1 MREIYGEIA
10 GRLRSGLPCAIATL
24 VAARQAAPA
33 SIGTSML
40 VDSDGSFIGNIGAG
54 CHEAELVESARAALR
69 DGSPRTIDF
78 DVTDELLDGS
88 SCGAVL
94 TVAIW
99 LPDPDFAL
107 VADRIVAGEE
117 PVEFSCG
124 SHVIRFERKRG
135 LVLVGATDL
144 AAHLTRAASAGD
156 FSVTVVDPRPAFA
169 TAKRHS
175 NARRVL
181 VAWPDEVLPSLLK
194 DAAAIVVVAH
204 DAKIDLPALQC
215 ALQSDVA
222 YIGLLGSRRSQSVRG
237 KSLEELGFNAGT
249 LARIHGPAGL
259 DLGAISNAQV
269 ACSIL
274 AEILSVLNERSAA
287 PLRSVPGPIHT
298 SRERRLTATL
308 RAER

>member
-1 MREIYGEIA
+1 
-10 GRLRSGLPCAIATL
+10 
-24 VAARQAAPA
+24 
-33 SIGTSML
+33 ML

-69 DGSPRTIDF
+69 DGLPRTIDF

-99 LPDPDFAL
+99 LPDPGFTG

-117 PVEFSCG
+117 PVEFSCD
-124 SHVIRFERKRG
+124 SHVIRIEGKRE

-144 AAHLTRAASAGD
+144 AAHLTRAANASD
-156 FSVTVVDPRPAFA
+156 FCVTIVDPRPAFA
-169 TAKRHS
+169 TTKRHS
-175 NARRVL
+175 DARRVL

-194 DAAAIVVVAH
+194 DAAAVVVVAH
-204 DAKIDLPALQC
+204 DAKIDLPALRC
-215 ALQSDVA
+215 ALQSEVA

-237 KSLEELGFNAGT
+237 KSLQDLGYDANA

-259 DLGAISNAQV
+259 DVGAISNAQV

-274 AEILSVLNERSAA
+274 AEILSVLNDRSAA
-287 PLRSVPGPIHT
+287 PLRSVPGPIH
-298 SRERRLTATL
+298 SY
-308 RAER
+308 

>member
-1 MREIYGEIA
+1 MREIYGKIA
-10 GRLRSGLPCAIATL
+10 NRLRGGLPCAIATL

-69 DGSPRTIDF
+69 DGLPRTIDF

-88 SCGAVL
+88 SCGALL

-99 LPDPDFAL
+99 LPDPGFAV

-124 SHVIRFERKRG
+124 FHVIRIERKRK
-135 LVLVGATDL
+135 LVVVGATDL
-144 AAHLTRAASAGD
+144 AAHLTRAANASD
-156 FSVTVVDPRPAFA
+156 FSVTIVDPRPEFA
-169 TAKRHS
+169 TSKRHPE
-175 NARRVL
+175 ARRVL
-181 VAWPDEVLPSLLK
+181 VGWPDDVLPSLLR
-194 DAAAIVVVAH
+194 DVAAIVVVAH
-204 DAKIDLPALQC
+204 DAKIDLPALRC

-222 YIGLLGSRRSQSVRG
+222 YIGLLGSRRSQCVRG
-237 KSLEELGFNAGT
+237 KSLQELGCSANT

-259 DLGAISNAQV
+259 DVGAISNAQV

-274 AEILSVLNERSAA
+274 AEILSVLNDRSAA
-287 PLRSVPGPIHT
+287 PLRSVPGPIH
-298 SRERRLTATL
+298 SSAERRLTATQ
-308 RAER
+308 

>member
-1 MREIYGEIA
+1 
-10 GRLRSGLPCAIATL
+10 
-24 VAARQAAPA
+24 
-33 SIGTSML
+33 ML
-40 VDSDGSFIGNIGAG
+40 VDSDDSFIGNIGAG
-54 CHEAELVESARAALR
+54 CHEAELVESARAALC
-69 DGSPRTIDF
+69 DGLPRTIDF
-78 DVTDELLDGS
+78 DVSDELLDGS
-88 SCGAVL
+88 SCGAAL

-99 LPDPDFAL
+99 LPDPSFAV
-107 VADRIVAGEE
+107 VADRIVAGDDG
-117 PVEFSCG
+117 VEFPCG
-124 SHVIRFERKRG
+124 SYVIRIERKRG

-144 AAHLTRAASAGD
+144 AAHLTGAANASD

-175 NARRVL
+175 DARRVL

-222 YIGLLGSRRSQSVRG
+222 YIGLLGSRRSQSVRRR
-237 KSLEELGFNAGT
+237 SLEELGYSANT

-259 DLGAISNAQV
+259 DVGATSNAQV

-274 AEILSVLNERSAA
+274 AEILSVLNDRSAA
-287 PLRSVPGPIHT
+287 PLRSVSGPIHDLVM
-298 SRERRLTATL
+298 RRVP
-308 RAER
+308 

>member
-1 MREIYGEIA
+1 MREIYGKIA
-10 GRLRSGLPCAIATL
+10 NRLRGGLPCAIATL

-69 DGSPRTIDF
+69 DGLPRTIDF

-88 SCGAVL
+88 SCGALL

-99 LPDPDFAL
+99 LPDPGFAV

-124 SHVIRFERKRG
+124 FHVIRIERKRK
-135 LVLVGATDL
+135 LVVVGATDL
-144 AAHLTRAASAGD
+144 AAHLTRAANASD
-156 FSVTVVDPRPAFA
+156 FSVTIVDPRPEFA
-169 TAKRHS
+169 TSKRHPE
-175 NARRVL
+175 ARRVL
-181 VAWPDEVLPSLLK
+181 VGWPDDVLPSLLR
-194 DAAAIVVVAH
+194 DVAAIVVVAH
-204 DAKIDLPALQC
+204 DAKIDLPALRC

-222 YIGLLGSRRSQSVRG
+222 YIGLLGSRRSQCVRG
-237 KSLEELGFNAGT
+237 KSLQELGCSANT

-259 DLGAISNAQV
+259 DVGAISNAQV

-274 AEILSVLNERSAA
+274 AEVLSVLNDRSAA
-287 PLRSVPGPIHT
+287 PLRSMPGPIHT
-298 SRERRLTATL
+298 LPERRLTAK
-308 RAER
+308 

>member
-1 MREIYGEIA
+1 
-10 GRLRSGLPCAIATL
+10 
-24 VAARQAAPA
+24 
-33 SIGTSML
+33 
-40 VDSDGSFIGNIGAG
+40 
-54 CHEAELVESARAALR
+54 VESARATLR

-78 DVTDELLDGS
+78 DVADELLDGS

-99 LPDPDFAL
+99 LPDPSFA
-107 VADRIVAGEE
+107 VVGDRIVAGEE

-124 SHVIRFERKRG
+124 PHIIRVERKDG

-144 AAHLTRAASAGD
+144 AAHLTRAANASD
-156 FSVTVVDPRPAFA
+156 FCVTIVDPRPAFA
-169 TAKRHS
+169 TAKRHPD
-175 NARRVL
+175 ARRVL
-181 VAWPDEVLPSLLK
+181 VAWPDDVLPSLLG

-204 DAKIDLPALQC
+204 DAKIDLPALRC

-222 YIGLLGSRRSQSVRG
+222 YIGLLGSRRSQSMRG
-237 KSLEELGFNAGT
+237 KSLEELGYSADM

-259 DLGAISNAQV
+259 DVGAISNAQV

-274 AEILSVLNERSAA
+274 AEILSVLNDRSAA

-298 SRERRLTATL
+298 SPESRLTVT
-308 RAER
+308 

>member
-1 MREIYGEIA
+1 
-10 GRLRSGLPCAIATL
+10 
-24 VAARQAAPA
+24 
-33 SIGTSML
+33 ML
-40 VDSDGSFIGNIGAG
+40 VESDGSFVGNIGAG
-54 CHEAELVESARAALR
+54 CHEAELVESAYAALC

-99 LPDPDFAL
+99 LPDPGFAV

-124 SHVIRFERKRG
+124 SHVVRIQRKRR
-135 LVLVGATDL
+135 LVIVGATDL
-144 AAHLTRAASAGD
+144 AAHLTRAANASD
-156 FSVTVVDPRPAFA
+156 FSVTIVDPRPAFA
-169 TAKRHS
+169 TTKRHS
-175 NARRVL
+175 DARCVL
-181 VAWPDEVLPSLLK
+181 VAWPDEVLPTLLK
-194 DAAAIVVVAH
+194 DASAIVVVAH
-204 DAKIDLPALQC
+204 DAKIDLPALRC

-237 KSLEELGFNAGT
+237 KSLEDLGFSANA

-259 DLGAISNAQV
+259 DLGATSNAQV

-274 AEILSVLNERSAA
+274 AEILSVLNDRSAA

-298 SRERRLTATL
+298 TAIRSKGL
-308 RAER
+308 

>member
-10 GRLRSGLPCAIATL
+10 GRLRSGRQCAIATL

-54 CHEAELVESARAALR
+54 CHEADLVECARAALR
-69 DGSPRTIDF
+69 DGWPRTIDF
-78 DVTDELLDGS
+78 DVNDELLDGS
-88 SCGAVL
+88 SCGALL

-99 LPDPDFAL
+99 RPDPGFAV

-124 SHVIRFERKRG
+124 SHVVRIERKRK

-144 AAHLTRAASAGD
+144 AAHLTRAANASD
-156 FSVTVVDPRPAFA
+156 FSVTVIDPRAAFA
-169 TAKRHS
+169 TTKRHS
-175 NARRVL
+175 EARRIL
-181 VAWPDEVLPSLLK
+181 VAWPDEVLPSLLT
-194 DAAAIVVVAH
+194 DVAAVVVVAH
-204 DAKIDLPALQC
+204 DAKIDLPALRC

-237 KSLEELGFNAGT
+237 NSLRELGYSANA

-259 DLGAISNAQV
+259 DVGAISNAQV

-274 AEILSVLNERSAA
+274 AEILSVLNDRSAA

-298 SRERRLTATL
+298 SPERRLTASQ
-308 RAER
+308 

>member
-1 MREIYGEIA
+1 MREIYSEIG
-10 GRLRSGLPCAIATL
+10 GRLRSGLPCAVATL

-33 SIGTSML
+33 SIGTSMV
-40 VDSDGSFIGNIGAG
+40 VDSDGSFLGNIGAG
-54 CHEAELVESARAALR
+54 CHEADLVESARAALR
-69 DGSPRTIDF
+69 DGLPRTIDF
-78 DVTDELLDGS
+78 DVSDELLDGS

-94 TVAIW
+94 TVAVW
-99 LPDPDFAL
+99 LPDPSFAI

-117 PVEFSCG
+117 AVEFPCG
-124 SHVIRFERKRG
+124 SHAIRIERKRG

-144 AAHLTRAASAGD
+144 AAHLTRAANASD

-169 TAKRHS
+169 TTKRHPD
-175 NARRVL
+175 ARRVL

-204 DAKIDLPALQC
+204 DAKIDLPALQS

-222 YIGLLGSRRSQSVRG
+222 YIGLLGSRRSQSVRRR
-237 KSLEELGFNAGT
+237 SLEELGYSANT

-259 DLGAISNAQV
+259 DVGAISNAQV

-274 AEILSVLNERSAA
+274 AEILSVLNDRSAA
-287 PLRSVPGPIHT
+287 PLRSVPGPIHDLVM
-298 SRERRLTATL
+298 RRVP
-308 RAER
+308 

>member
-10 GRLRSGLPCAIATL
+10 DRLRNGLPCAVATL

-33 SIGTSML
+33 SIGTSIL
-40 VDSDGSFIGNIGAG
+40 VDSDGSFLGNIGAG

-88 SCGAVL
+88 SCGAFL
-94 TVAIW
+94 TVGIW
-99 LPDPDFAL
+99 LPDPGFAA

-117 PVEFSCG
+117 PVDFACG
-124 SHVIRFERKRG
+124 AHIIRIERKRR

-144 AAHLTRAASAGD
+144 AAHLTRAANASD

-169 TAKRHS
+169 TTRRHS
-175 NARRVL
+175 DAHCVL
-181 VAWPDEVLPSLLK
+181 VAWPDDVLPSLLS
-194 DAAAIVVVAH
+194 DTSAIVVVAH
-204 DAKIDLPALQC
+204 DAKIDLPALRC
-215 ALQSDVA
+215 ALESDVA

-237 KSLEELGFNAGT
+237 KSLQELGYSAGT

-259 DLGAISNAQV
+259 DVGAISNAQV

-274 AEILSVLNERSAA
+274 AEILTVLNDRSAA
-287 PLRSVPGPIHT
+287 QLRSFPGPIH
-298 SRERRLTATL
+298 
-308 RAER
+308 

>member
-10 GRLRSGLPCAIATL
+10 NRLRSGLPCAIATL

-69 DGSPRTIDF
+69 DGLPRTLDF

-88 SCGAVL
+88 SCGALL

-99 LPDPDFAL
+99 LPDPGFAV

-124 SHVIRFERKRG
+124 FHVIRIERKRK
-135 LVLVGATDL
+135 LVVVGATHL
-144 AAHLTRAASAGD
+144 AAHLTRAANASD
-156 FSVTVVDPRPAFA
+156 FSVTIVDPRPEFA
-169 TAKRHS
+169 TSKRHPE
-175 NARRVL
+175 ARRVL
-181 VAWPDEVLPSLLK
+181 VGWPDDVLPSLLR
-194 DAAAIVVVAH
+194 DVAAIVVVAH
-204 DAKIDLPALQC
+204 DAKIDLPALRC

-222 YIGLLGSRRSQSVRG
+222 YIGLLGSRRSQCVRG
-237 KSLEELGFNAGT
+237 KSLQELGCSANT

-259 DLGAISNAQV
+259 DVGAISNAQV

-274 AEILSVLNERSAA
+274 AEILSVLNDRSAA
-287 PLRSVPGPIHT
+287 PLRSVPGPIH
-298 SRERRLTATL
+298 SSAERRLTATQ
-308 RAER
+308 

>member
-1 MREIYGEIA
+1 MREIYGKIA
-10 GRLRSGLPCAIATL
+10 NRLRGGLPCAIATL

-69 DGSPRTIDF
+69 DGLPRTLDF

-88 SCGAVL
+88 SCGALL

-99 LPDPDFAL
+99 LPDPGFAV

-124 SHVIRFERKRG
+124 SHVIRIERKRK
-135 LVLVGATDL
+135 LVVVGATDL
-144 AAHLTRAASAGD
+144 AAHLTRAANASD
-156 FSVTVVDPRPAFA
+156 FSVTIVDPRPEFA
-169 TAKRHS
+169 TSKRHPE
-175 NARRVL
+175 ARRVL
-181 VAWPDEVLPSLLK
+181 VGWPDDVLPSLLR
-194 DAAAIVVVAH
+194 DVAAIVVVAH
-204 DAKIDLPALQC
+204 DAKIDLPALRC

-237 KSLEELGFNAGT
+237 KSLQELGCSANT

-259 DLGAISNAQV
+259 DVGAISNAQI

-274 AEILSVLNERSAA
+274 AEILSVLNDRSAA
-287 PLRSVPGPIHT
+287 PLRSVPGPIH
-298 SRERRLTATL
+298 SSAERRLTATQ
-308 RAER
+308 

>member
-10 GRLRSGLPCAIATL
+10 DRLRSGRPCAIATL

-40 VDSDGSFIGNIGAG
+40 VDSDGSFMGNIGAG

-69 DGSPRTIDF
+69 DGLPRTIDF

-88 SCGAVL
+88 SCGALL

-99 LPDPDFAL
+99 LPDPGFAV

-124 SHVIRFERKRG
+124 SHVISIERKRK
-135 LVLVGATDL
+135 LVVVGATDL
-144 AAHLTRAASAGD
+144 AAHLTRAANASD
-156 FSVTVVDPRPAFA
+156 FSVTIVDPRPEFA
-169 TAKRHS
+169 TSKRHPE
-175 NARRVL
+175 ARRVL
-181 VAWPDEVLPSLLK
+181 VAWPDDVLPSLLR
-194 DAAAIVVVAH
+194 DVAAIVVVAH
-204 DAKIDLPALQC
+204 DAKIDLPALRC

-237 KSLEELGFNAGT
+237 KSLQELGCSANT
-249 LARIHGPAGL
+249 IARIHGPSGL
-259 DLGAISNAQV
+259 DVGAISNAQV

-274 AEILSVLNERSAA
+274 AEILSVLNDRSAA
-287 PLRSVPGPIHT
+287 PLRSVPGPIH
-298 SRERRLTATL
+298 SSAERRLTATQ
-308 RAER
+308 

>member
-10 GRLRSGLPCAIATL
+10 RRLRSGLPCAVATL

-33 SIGTSML
+33 SIGTSII

-54 CHEAELVESARAALR
+54 CHEAELVESAHAALR

-88 SCGAVL
+88 SCGAAL

-99 LPDPDFAL
+99 LPDPRFAV
-107 VADRIVAGEE
+107 VADRIAAGEE
-117 PVEFSCG
+117 PAEFSCG
-124 SHVIRFERKRG
+124 SHLIRIERRRR
-135 LVLVGATDL
+135 LVLVGATDF
-144 AAHLTRAASAGD
+144 AAHLTQAANASD
-156 FSVTVVDPRPAFA
+156 FSVTIVDPRPAFA
-169 TAKRHS
+169 TTKRQPD
-175 NARRVL
+175 ARRVL
-181 VAWPDEVLPSLLK
+181 VAWPDEVLPSLLR
-194 DAAAIVVVAH
+194 DAAAVVVVAH
-204 DAKIDLPALQC
+204 DAKIDLPALRC
-215 ALQSDVA
+215 ALQSEVA

-237 KSLEELGFNAGT
+237 KSLEELGYSANT

-259 DLGAISNAQV
+259 DVGATTNAQV

-274 AEILSVLNERSAA
+274 AEILSVLNDRSAA

-298 SRERRLTATL
+298 SPERAPAPLPT
-308 RAER
+308 